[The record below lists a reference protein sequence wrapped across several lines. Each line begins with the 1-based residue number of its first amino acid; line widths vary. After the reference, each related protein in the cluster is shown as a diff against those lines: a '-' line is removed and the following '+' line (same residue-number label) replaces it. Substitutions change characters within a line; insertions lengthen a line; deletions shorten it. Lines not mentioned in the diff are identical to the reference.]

1 MGKFAARPNLDAGN
15 YQKHI
20 DNVLGLGTIK
30 KQLYSFKVPGT
41 KMGTCSRAKPIL
53 RIRPVNE
60 VVEHA
65 VSDDPAIF
73 LRLQEAKDGG
83 ELPACYHE
91 HPIVKKIRL
100 HLCCRGRYLWM
111 GCHTV

>member
-1 MGKFAARPNLDAGN
+1 MN
-15 YQKHI
+15 I
-20 DNVLGLGTIK
+20 
-30 KQLYSFKVPGT
+30 
-41 KMGTCSRAKPIL
+41 
-53 RIRPVNE
+53 RIRPVYD
-60 VVEHA
+60 VVEDA
-65 VSDDPAIF
+65 SSEDPAIF

-111 GCHTV
+111 GCHTI